1 MWCAIRRRLSD
12 WADRCLYI
20 RISTK
25 ITLMYAAILFFV
37 LILSTTILGMGAYI
51 FFYRQAEVDLDR
63 SIRHVMNNIESGNA
77 AEAKFWFEGPVI
89 PGVIVRITDDAGRVV
104 LDTDPH
110 FPSNAAIEQ
119 GRVQTPFWAN
129 PEMEVSEFRNGSVYH
144 AQRTLEYAGA
154 TYRIHFFRTI
164 PTEKDF

>member
-51 FFYRQAEVDLDR
+51 FFIGRQRLISTAV
-63 SIRHVMNNIESGNA
+63 SVM
-77 AEAKFWFEGPVI
+77 
-89 PGVIVRITDDAGRVV
+89 
-104 LDTDPH
+104 
-110 FPSNAAIEQ
+110 
-119 GRVQTPFWAN
+119 
-129 PEMEVSEFRNGSVYH
+129 
-144 AQRTLEYAGA
+144 
-154 TYRIHFFRTI
+154 
-164 PTEKDF
+164 